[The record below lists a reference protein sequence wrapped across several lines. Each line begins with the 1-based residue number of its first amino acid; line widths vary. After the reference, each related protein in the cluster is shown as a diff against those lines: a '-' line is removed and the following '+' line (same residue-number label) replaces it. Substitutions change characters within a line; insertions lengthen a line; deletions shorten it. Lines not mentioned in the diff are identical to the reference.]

1 MKYLVAFRAALR
13 LVQSPKLFEGMVMQ
27 VSLLIVLLQDFE
39 ALVQTI
45 GCSSRADDVRE
56 FRRLL
61 EGQEG
66 TTLGQLTGK
75 LAKGRSVS
83 QIGAVSTPV
92 RALRSTFAKLQ
103 ALLLSAN
110 AKKAADDIAALAR
123 VLDGCNHPN
132 IHQFVEEAKGWLA
145 NPSKRKP
152 SPSKESKKGT
162 SSGDDVRAE
171 LVRDYVRALSQ
182 TSEDNSAFDQTISEM
197 QANKR
202 VRAPEMREIAKLYLG
217 YEIAKTKGRADA
229 LRAIV
234 DRQALSARQDARG
247 RTLDRLKSW

>member
-1 MKYLVAFRAALR
+1 
-13 LVQSPKLFEGMVMQ
+13 MVMQ
-27 VSLLIVLLQDFE
+27 VRSLIALLQDFE

-61 EGQEG
+61 DGQEG
-66 TTLGQLTGK
+66 ATVGQLAGK
-75 LAKGRSVS
+75 LAKGRPVS
-83 QIGAVSTPV
+83 QIEALSTPV
-92 RALRSTFAKLQ
+92 RDLQSTFAKLQ
-103 ALLLSAN
+103 TLLLSAN
-110 AKKAADDIAALAR
+110 AKKAADDVAALTR
-123 VLDGCNHPN
+123 VLDSCNHPN
-132 IHQFVEEAKGWLA
+132 IRQFVEEARSWLA
-145 NPSKRKP
+145 NPGKRKP

-171 LVRDYVRALSQ
+171 LVRNYLDALSQ
-182 TSEDNSAFDQTISEM
+182 ASEDNWAFDQTISEM
-197 QANKR
+197 QVNKS
-202 VRAPEMREIAKLYLG
+202 VRAQEMREIAKKYLG

-234 DRQALSARQDARG
+234 DRQALSARQDAKG